1 MVESVLDIRQLSC
14 AFGGL
19 QALTDFDLNIIS
31 GETVGIIGPNGAGKS
46 VLVNLITRFYDATAG
61 VIIYD
66 GRDITTASII
76 SVARAGIARTFQNI
90 RLFRRMT
97 VLENVLA
104 ANPTSARHPFRA
116 SLFGESDN
124 AIAETLGFL
133 ELMGL
138 TRHLDKAAGS
148 LPYGLARRLEIAR
161 ALATHP
167 KLLFLDE
174 PAAGMNEEETAALIN
189 DIRSAAALVDAIVL
203 IEHDMALIKALSSRV
218 VAMNAGRKICEGT
231 ADDVLA
237 NPEVKTAYLGSEV
250 S

>member
-66 GRDITTASII
+66 GRDISKASIV

-116 SLFGESDN
+116 SLFADSDN
-124 AIAETLGFL
+124 AISETLGFL

-218 VAMNAGRKICEGT
+218 VAMNAGRKICEGA

-237 NPEVKTAYLGSEV
+237 HPEVKAAYLGSEV